1 MSNPDSSE
9 AGNVNLQKESAQTT
23 QQEQPPETKE
33 LPEQA
38 HPAEGATQSPKTDK
52 PAEKK
57 EKKPGLFSGKGCYIA
72 VIVVLVCI
80 LLALVLGV
88 GGCTMAIVTL
98 ACSDMDT
105 DTDLTSSTR
114 FKTYIIDK
122 ADDKEADSKRDK
134 ADKAKDTA
142 KKLMNEEEPAERI
155 FVVPIYGVIA
165 SGSITGTGTEGAVT
179 AENITHTLTYIAG
192 QKNVKALILDINS
205 PGGGVTAADNI
216 YHELLCFKKKTNIPI
231 IAMFEGMA
239 CSGGYYVA
247 MAADHIIALPT
258 SWTGSIGVI
267 MQLPEFSGLMGKV
280 GVDVNTITSLNA
292 NGGKPFK
299 DIGSSYR
306 KMRPE
311 ERQLLQ
317 TLVTQSW
324 ERFTNIVAQGR
335 KGKLNLKQVRSLA
348 DGRIYNS
355 DQALKHKLIDQ
366 IGYRQDLYK
375 KAREMGKAPKAN
387 IVCITSK
394 GSFWDALNSSVSD
407 LGKAARY
414 QHSLNK
420 LSVPTNSASP
430 EPMYMVNIPNE
441 QF

>member
-33 LPEQA
+33 LPGQA

-142 KKLMNEEEPAERI
+142 KKLMNEEEPA
-155 FVVPIYGVIA
+155 
-165 SGSITGTGTEGAVT
+165 
-179 AENITHTLTYIAG
+179 
-192 QKNVKALILDINS
+192 
-205 PGGGVTAADNI
+205 
-216 YHELLCFKKKTNIPI
+216 
-231 IAMFEGMA
+231 
-239 CSGGYYVA
+239 
-247 MAADHIIALPT
+247 
-258 SWTGSIGVI
+258 
-267 MQLPEFSGLMGKV
+267 
-280 GVDVNTITSLNA
+280 
-292 NGGKPFK
+292 
-299 DIGSSYR
+299 
-306 KMRPE
+306 
-311 ERQLLQ
+311 
-317 TLVTQSW
+317 
-324 ERFTNIVAQGR
+324 
-335 KGKLNLKQVRSLA
+335 
-348 DGRIYNS
+348 
-355 DQALKHKLIDQ
+355 
-366 IGYRQDLYK
+366 
-375 KAREMGKAPKAN
+375 
-387 IVCITSK
+387 
-394 GSFWDALNSSVSD
+394 
-407 LGKAARY
+407 
-414 QHSLNK
+414 
-420 LSVPTNSASP
+420 
-430 EPMYMVNIPNE
+430 
-441 QF
+441 